1 VVNTIDSKTLRLI
14 KVVFDRDG
22 DGVPD
27 GEFEATGEHPLW
39 TSTSGWML
47 AEDIAPGARLQ
58 TLEGKGLTVLGTQVI
73 PGFSETYNLSVEGVH
88 TFFIVAGGSSVLV
101 HNEPPRIHGIAP
113 DWATKGVHVT
123 SEGIELGIRGGG
135 NAVKV
140 VPIFS
145 SENPAKLKSAI
156 DNVETWLKNETW
168 RGRLL
173 EKARAAT
180 SYLGNGATPL
190 ERAASGSTRA
200 LEVTLERWCK

>member
-1 VVNTIDSKTLRLI
+1 V
-14 KVVFDRDG
+14 
-22 DGVPD
+22 
-27 GEFEATGEHPLW
+27 
-39 TSTSGWML
+39 L
-47 AEDIAPGARLQ
+47 AKDIAPGARLQ
-58 TLEGKGLTVLGTQVI
+58 TLEGNGLTVLSTQAI
-73 PGFSETYNLSVEGVH
+73 PGFSRTYNLTVEGVH
-88 TFFIVAGGSSVLV
+88 TFFIVAGGASVLV
-101 HNEPPRIHGIAP
+101 HNEAPRIHGIAP
-113 DWATKGVHVT
+113 DWATKGLHVT
-123 SEGIELGIRGGG
+123 SQGIELGIRGGG
-135 NAVKV
+135 NGVKI

-145 SENPAKLKSAI
+145 GEDPRKLKTAI